1 MSRSFN
7 KPVGVSKGDYFDAVT
22 ERIRISASANDHQQ
36 VLSAAQPQPNDRGE
50 LNAFVPGLALRR
62 AALKRATP
70 SPTGGENRVGTVA
83 EQFEAKS
90 LERTANQRFPNAD
103 YPILYYKG
111 RTLVTS

>member
-1 MSRSFN
+1 
-7 KPVGVSKGDYFDAVT
+7 
-22 ERIRISASANDHQQ
+22 

-62 AALKRATP
+62 AALKGATP

-90 LERTANQRFPNAD
+90 LERPANQRFPNAD
-103 YPILYYKG
+103 YYKG